1 MATQV
6 NVPLRP
12 ETADA
17 LRQLARQELRDPRLQ
32 AQWLLEDGLRRAGV
46 LVGGVPTGGD
56 DDPPAPT
63 LGRK

>member
-1 MATQV
+1 MPTQV

-32 AQWLLEDGLRRAGV
+32 AQWLLEDGLKRAGV
-46 LVGGVPTGGD
+46 LVVGQAGGGEDAPPTE
-56 DDPPAPT
+56 AA
-63 LGRK
+63 